1 MNKALR
7 NWPFLIVAILLTAA
21 VIIFVYNSTQPR
33 YATPARLVGLLPQSD
48 AVLLYADVTA
58 LRHSGFLKF
67 LETAKSAEDP
77 DYQRF
82 VAETGF
88 AYQRDLEAIAVASVP
103 NQFFAVARGRFN
115 WQRLIQYAGGHGGHC
130 KNRYCQAPASQP
142 GKWISFFPVRSDII
156 GVAVSADAN
165 AAYTLLPREGAPELH
180 TPAFPV
186 WAEVPRRILD
196 HPDSLPPAVQ
206 VLAHA
211 LSSASSITVGVSQ
224 APSSARN
231 AALDIR
237 LVAVCD
243 SEMAANN
250 VRDHLAQLTTMF
262 RNLIARNQPPATTP
276 DLARL
281 FTTGV
286 FLTKGQNVDGDWL
299 VPRPVVDSLFQ

>member
-1 MNKALR
+1 M
-7 NWPFLIVAILLTAA
+7 IVAILLTAA
-21 VIIFVYNSTQPR
+21 VALFVYNSARPR

-48 AVLLYADVTA
+48 AILFYADVAA
-58 LRHSGFLKF
+58 LRHSGFLKL

-77 DYQRF
+77 DYSRF

-88 AYQRDLEAIAVASVP
+88 AYQRDLDALAVASAP
-103 NQFFAVARGRFN
+103 NQLFAVAKGRFN

-142 GKWISFFPVRSDII
+142 GKWISFFPVQSDII

-165 AAYTLLPREGAPELH
+165 AAYELLPREGAPELH
-180 TPAFPV
+180 QPEFPV

-196 HPDSLPPAVQ
+196 HPDSLPPPVQ
-206 VLAHA
+206 VVARA
-211 LSSASSITVGVSQ
+211 LSSASSVTIGLDQ
-224 APSSARN
+224 APSSTPGS
-231 AALDIR
+231 ALNIR
-237 LVAVCD
+237 LIAVCE
-243 SEMAANN
+243 SEIAANN

-262 RNLIARNQPPATTP
+262 RNLIARNQPPPATA

-281 FTTGV
+281 FTSGV

-299 VPRPVVDSLFQ
+299 VPRPVLDSLFQ